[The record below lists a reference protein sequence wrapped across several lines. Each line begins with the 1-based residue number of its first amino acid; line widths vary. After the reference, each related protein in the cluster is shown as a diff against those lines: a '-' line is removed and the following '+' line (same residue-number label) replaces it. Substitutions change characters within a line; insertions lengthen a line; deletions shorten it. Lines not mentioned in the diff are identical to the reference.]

1 MGYIWSL
8 ALIVCGVLAAST
20 LIISKKPNAKEL
32 IDKLVPVQ
40 GWIGAVVCVI
50 GIWAVIRMLLNI
62 QLLSII
68 PIHWI
73 IFLAMGV
80 TMALLGFLLGFGL
93 ISQYTL
99 QGNPE
104 AAGEADINTG
114 SAGAGGDCA
123 RHSGFFDELRSLM
136 KISGIQIDKRAPLDA
151 EPSLISG
158 GPLSS
163 PPAYTLP

>member
-93 ISQYTL
+93 IRQYTL

-104 AAGEADINTG
+104 AAAKAEALRAKLTSIQVPLG
-114 SAGAGGDCA
+114 LAGIALGIL
-123 RHSGFFDELRSLM
+123 GFLM
-136 KISGIQIDKRAPLDA
+136 NFVH
-151 EPSLISG
+151 
-158 GPLSS
+158 
-163 PPAYTLP
+163 

>member
-8 ALIVCGVLAAST
+8 A
-20 LIISKKPNAKEL
+20 
-32 IDKLVPVQ
+32 
-40 GWIGAVVCVI
+40 
-50 GIWAVIRMLLNI
+50 VIRMVLNI

-68 PIHWI
+68 PMHWI

-104 AAGEADINTG
+104 AAAKAEALRAKLTSIQVPLG
-114 SAGAGGDCA
+114 LAGIALGVL
-123 RHSGFFDELRSLM
+123 GFLM
-136 KISGIQIDKRAPLDA
+136 NFVH
-151 EPSLISG
+151 
-158 GPLSS
+158 
-163 PPAYTLP
+163 